1 MSKDT
6 NWANEEPISVRTKFA
21 IKILFFIFRVL
32 SPYQFEHRFEKE
44 LKMLEQE
51 VDKL

>member
-1 MSKDT
+1 MKKD
-6 NWANEEPISVRTKFA
+6 NWSNEDKIDLRTRFA

-32 SPYQFEHRFEKE
+32 SPYQFAHQFEKE
-44 LKMLEQE
+44 LKMLEDE